1 MIKAN
6 HKLGDYIM
14 KKQFKVIY
22 LFIILAVILAACST
36 NSDKSTKNE
45 QSEKSYD
52 RIISLIPSNTEIL
65 YELGLGDKVV
75 GVSTVDDYPKEVKDK
90 KQFDAMKLNKEALLK
105 AKPDLILAHESQK
118 STDGKVLN
126 GLKDSGVKVVY
137 VKDAQSIDEMYETFK
152 QVGKVT
158 GKEKEANALVK
169 ETKNNIKKVVNSV
182 PKDAKSQK
190 VFMEV
195 SSEPEIYTAGKNTF
209 FDDMLKQLKAK
220 NSFSNLDGWQKVS
233 KESIIKKNP
242 DVMISTMGISEKDY
256 QQIID
261 KKGGFESLN
270 AVQKGRIE
278 AVNGDQISRPG
289 PRIDDGLKAL
299 RDAIY
304 NEK

>member
-1 MIKAN
+1 
-6 HKLGDYIM
+6 M
-14 KKQFKVIY
+14 KKQFKIVS
-22 LFIILAVILAACST
+22 LFIVIAILLVACGT
-36 NSDKSTKNE
+36 NSNQSQQKE
-45 QSEKSYD
+45 QSENHDYK
-52 RIISLIPSNTEIL
+52 RIVSLIPSNTEIL
-65 YELGLGDKVV
+65 YELGLGDRVV

-233 KESIIKKNP
+233 KEAIIKKNP

-261 KKGGFESLN
+261 KRGGFESLN